1 MSSSDDDAPRSPE
14 LGASSSKD
22 PPPEVESESEA
33 SDDGVAKKVRKV
45 ANKSYKRPRI
55 EWRTVLRF
63 AKGDEAVMGEDE
75 MKLRITEAYNKIMED
90 SRLVRLPGHVEQA
103 TDRGLWKLKSEYKI
117 DGGRTLVT
125 WCQCPMAYRFG
136 CKVQI
141 KLFDGPTY
149 MALEVRGEHNAD
161 SHSGDKEKSKHLSV
175 KQIEAIHTGVR
186 IAPSQSARTL
196 RRNLANFNP
205 DQQIDPL
212 KIRNVRRQV
221 AKFRADLTLEQL
233 DNYKIDDSFGSLVR
247 FAEAKWFES
256 LIEEHNNPD
265 SHFHFNLFE
274 PFVISKSLKAKD
286 DIVYLNF
293 SSIWH
298 LCNFL
303 RNLGA
308 GWLLQING
316 DATYKVCRRG
326 VAIYVI
332 GVNSI
337 PHVSNPVCF
346 AVIPEVESKKIC
358 QGTWRA
364 VQQAAFM
371 MMKRI
376 KICDDTGCNACC
388 CIRTSWA

>member
-1 MSSSDDDAPRSPE
+1 
-14 LGASSSKD
+14 
-22 PPPEVESESEA
+22 
-33 SDDGVAKKVRKV
+33 
-45 ANKSYKRPRI
+45 
-55 EWRTVLRF
+55 
-63 AKGDEAVMGEDE
+63 
-75 MKLRITEAYNKIMED
+75 
-90 SRLVRLPGHVEQA
+90 
-103 TDRGLWKLKSEYKI
+103 
-117 DGGRTLVT
+117 
-125 WCQCPMAYRFG
+125 
-136 CKVQI
+136 
-141 KLFDGPTY
+141 

-233 DNYKIDDSFGSLVR
+233 DNYKIDDSFGSLSR
-247 FAEAKWFES
+247 FAEAKWFET
-256 LIEEHNNPD
+256 LIEEHNNLD

-376 KICDDTGCNACC
+376 KTCDDAGCLACC
-388 CIRTSWA
+388 CIKDLMGMTLVKDFLTTELFAQDKFEVIATLSDQSKGWTAFTRPDV